1 MEFIKDLFE
10 NYITEADQRLLNKM
24 RDAKRII
31 TSYSS
36 AQAPYNDF
44 ILRIAGF
51 TKGDR
56 IPDKNKP
63 AEIDI
68 IPALDD
74 LAKKGYV
81 IKKPNG
87 AYKSTDVISRLISMA
102 VNDTRDRASQGDLS
116 KDGKLSTTQ
125 VDKMHHMAGD
135 GTLGQKLNNAELSYK
150 AGGKYSGVTKELI
163 LKMIKRK
170 DGKWEELSDSAKA
183 MVDKLNTLDN
193 PLYSFKVLK
202 LLISLRS
209 KKKGY
214 TDFITFVKDY
224 SSDEG
229 YVNALLDL
237 QNIGVVDV
245 KNNTLNSSAI
255 KDIRNVM
262 NYMEEP
268 TVEDIKPV
276 DKVSAFL
283 PKFFGSAVSTT
294 GETHRRLNQLV
305 SLIHPSSS
313 RNKAEFVRVY
323 GFIKNKLTDDQLAS
337 IMTDSGTSLPERI
350 IKYLGNALNVSTKD
364 ELVKAIDTKFKNRE
378 DFKSDTNKEAKNTG
392 RFDEF
397 IKNFSI

>member
-1 MEFIKDLFE
+1 MEFLKDLLLE
-10 NYITEADQRLLNKM
+10 QDQRLLNKLK
-24 RDAKRII
+24 DAKRII

-36 AQAPYNDF
+36 AQAPYHDF

-56 IPDKNKP
+56 VPDKNKP

-74 LAKKGYV
+74 LARKGYV

-87 AYKSTDVISRLISMA
+87 AYRATDIISRLVSMA
-102 VNDTRDRASQGDLS
+102 VRDTQNRAGEGDLS
-116 KDGKLSTTQ
+116 KDGKLNTTQ

-135 GTLGQKLNNAELSYK
+135 GSLGQKLNAAERSYK

-163 LKMIKRK
+163 LKTIKGK
-170 DGKWEELSDSAKA
+170 DQKWADLSESTKA

-202 LLISLRS
+202 MLLAMRA

-214 TDFITFVKDY
+214 TDFVSYIKEY
-224 SSDEG
+224 SSDES

-245 KNNTLNSSAI
+245 KNNSLNSSAI

-262 NYMEEP
+262 DYMEEEP
-268 TVEDIKPV
+268 IEDIQPV

-283 PKFFGSAVSTT
+283 PKFFGSAVSTS
-294 GETHRRLNQLV
+294 GETHRRLNSVV
-305 SLIHPSSS
+305 SMMHPSSR
-313 RNKAEFVRVY
+313 RNKEEFVNVY
-323 GFIKNKLTDDQLAS
+323 NFIKSKLTDDELMT
-337 IMTDSGTSLPERI
+337 IMSDSGTTMTEKL
-350 IKYLGNALNVSTKD
+350 IKYLGNAFGVTTKD
-364 ELVKAIDTKFKNRE
+364 DLVAAIDKKFKNRE
-378 DFKSDTNKEAKNTG
+378 DFKGEENKESKNTG

-397 IKNFSI
+397 VKNFSI